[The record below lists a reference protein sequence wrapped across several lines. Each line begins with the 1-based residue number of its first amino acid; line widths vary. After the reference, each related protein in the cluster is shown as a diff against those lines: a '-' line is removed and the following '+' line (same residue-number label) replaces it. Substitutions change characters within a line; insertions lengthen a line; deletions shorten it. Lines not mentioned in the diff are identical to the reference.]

1 MYENEIRERLTNFM
15 NLIGFNIELDDH
27 LVQTLSLKGLEF
39 VDEVGEKLVVS
50 MVNNEIIINYNGY
63 RICESKL
70 KTNIGSGKNEEDPEI
85 DSRLFTPINGEHDN
99 KELEVSK
106 KEKGRNRL
114 LIWVE
119 KIKKNLF

>member
-1 MYENEIRERLTNFM
+1 MYEKEIRERLTKFL

-39 VDEVGEKLVVS
+39 VDEVGKKLVVS

-70 KTNIGSGKNEEDPEI
+70 KNNIVSEKNEEDPEI
-85 DSRLFTPINGEHDN
+85 DSRHFTSIKGEQDN
-99 KELEVSK
+99 KNCEVSK
-106 KEKGRNRL
+106 KEKGRNGIIT
-114 LIWVE
+114 LIE
-119 KIKKNLF
+119 KIKNILF